1 MTFLRAVKAGVVLV
15 ILLILQLELFASIR
29 FFGVMPEIMLGA
41 AVASGWHGG
50 PNDGA
55 IMGFTSGF
63 LVDLY
68 LASPMGLSAL
78 SYALIGYLL
87 GIISELIAED
97 VERIVRTVISLVG
110 IVLGLITFVLF
121 GELIAEPNL
130 YNKNFGKILV
140 VGGLYT
146 GLFIPVLHFLME
158 WVFHQSNY
166 RNSQIAMTR
175 VQRN

>member
-29 FFGVMPEIMLGA
+29 FFGVMPELMLGA

-55 IMGFTSGF
+55 IMGFASGF

-78 SYALIGYLL
+78 SYALTGYLL
-87 GIISELIAED
+87 GIIVIDRPRIQMHPYNLHQQPKTQHSE
-97 VERIVRTVISLVG
+97 
-110 IVLGLITFVLF
+110 
-121 GELIAEPNL
+121 
-130 YNKNFGKILV
+130 
-140 VGGLYT
+140 
-146 GLFIPVLHFLME
+146 
-158 WVFHQSNY
+158 
-166 RNSQIAMTR
+166 NSK
-175 VQRN
+175 